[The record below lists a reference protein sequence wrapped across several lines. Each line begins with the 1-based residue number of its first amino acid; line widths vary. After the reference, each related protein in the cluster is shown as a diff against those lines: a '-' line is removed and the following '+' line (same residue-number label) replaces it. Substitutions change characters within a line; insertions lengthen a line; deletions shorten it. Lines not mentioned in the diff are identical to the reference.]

1 MTLTYGSMLLKL
13 SGEALGEGGRG
24 IVTSAV
30 QPMVKMIGEAHEAGI
45 KLGVVV
51 GAGNLWRGAGPEAH
65 GFDLTR
71 SHQIGLLGTIM
82 NAVALSE
89 ILIKSGVPSRAYS
102 AIALREIIPSVDIHE
117 ARRAMDA
124 GEVVLFGG
132 GTGNPYFTTDSA
144 AALRAVEMGVG
155 VLAKGTKVDGVY
167 DRDPM
172 KDPNAKK
179 FDRISYEDILRL
191 NLKVMDASAFA
202 VCRDNRLPVVVFNMA
217 EPSAL
222 VRIAKGEKMG
232 TLVS

>member
-1 MTLTYGSMLLKL
+1 MKLQYGSMLLKL

-24 IVTSAV
+24 IVTSIV

-144 AALRAVEMGVG
+144 AALRAVEMGVS

-191 NLKVMDASAFA
+191 NLKVMDACAFA
-202 VCRDNRLPVVVFNMA
+202 ICRDNRLPIVVFNMT

-222 VRIAKGEKMG
+222 ARIAKGEKMG